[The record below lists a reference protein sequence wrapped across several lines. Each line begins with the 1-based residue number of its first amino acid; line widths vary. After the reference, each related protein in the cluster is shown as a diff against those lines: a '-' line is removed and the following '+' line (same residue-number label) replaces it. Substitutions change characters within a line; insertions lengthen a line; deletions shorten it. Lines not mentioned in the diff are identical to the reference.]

1 MDVVRQPLSE
11 VLDLLVV
18 GAPLPFHVL
27 DPHERRLLAEGHL
40 VVSDTQLEALIAR
53 GAWVDRAVADALRA
67 QRAQPQPATPAP
79 PKRNPTLFDR
89 WEEMVWQLDGLLRQ
103 VLAGQG
109 GQEAALLWLAE
120 RVIERVDK
128 HVDVAL
134 FMVVRPPDPR
144 FALYA
149 LQHAQHAAV
158 VGLLLARHMGWD
170 AATARRLVAAALT
183 MNVSTLELQA
193 QMAVQT
199 DPPTVRQRELIRAH
213 PQASEALLRQA
224 GVTDEAW
231 LQAVRE
237 HHERPDGGGY
247 PAGLTQ
253 ISDLAHALR
262 TADVFTAKISPR
274 AIRQALPIQVA
285 AKQLFQEEK
294 GGPMATGIIRQLGLY
309 PPGEMVQ
316 LKSGEIAVVTHRGPN
331 ATTPR
336 VATITNERG
345 QPVAATQARDSAD
358 PAYAITGAVQDRKG
372 LPRVPAERVYGL
384 IAA

>member
-1 MDVVRQPLSE
+1 MSVIRQPLSE

-18 GAPLPFHVL
+18 GTALPFHVL
-27 DPHERRLLAEGHL
+27 DPHERRLLAEGHV
-40 VVSDTQLEALIAR
+40 VVSEAQLEALIAR
-53 GAWVDRAVADALRA
+53 GAWVDRAVADAVRA
-67 QRAQPQPATPAP
+67 QRQQDQAAVAAPQ
-79 PKRNPTLFDR
+79 RVPTLFDR
-89 WEEMVWQLDGLLRQ
+89 WEEMIWQLDGLLRQ
-103 VLAGQG
+103 VLAGQP

-120 RVIERVDK
+120 RLIERVDR

-149 LQHAQHAAV
+149 LQHAQHTAV
-158 VGLLLARHMGWD
+158 VGLLLSRHLGWD
-170 AATARRLVAAALT
+170 GPTARRLVAAAMT

-199 DPPTVRQRELIRAH
+199 DPPTTRQRELIRAH
-213 PQASEALLRQA
+213 PLASETLLRRA

-253 ISDLAHALR
+253 VCELAHALR
-262 TADVFTAKISPR
+262 TADVFTAKISAR

-294 GGPMATGIIRQLGLY
+294 GGPMATGIIKQLGLY
-309 PPGEMVQ
+309 PPGDLVQ

-331 ATTPR
+331 ATTPL
-336 VATITNERG
+336 VATITNTQG
-345 QPVAATQARDSAD
+345 QPVAATLARNSAD
-358 PAYAITGAVQDRKG
+358 AAYAITGPVLDRKG

-384 IAA
+384 IPA